1 MKDAMLQVQ
10 LLVPLLQ
17 TDAKVTANLNH
28 VDGFTLEL
36 ESDLKIPETA
46 SVQKV
51 ILKYGTLHLLKCEDV
66 KYCILLMGVFQH
78 NVKNLI
84 FKNKMFRC

>member
-17 TDAKVTANLNH
+17 TDAKVTANLNGA
-28 VDGFTLEL
+28 DGFTLEL
-36 ESDLKIPETA
+36 ESDLKIPELS

-51 ILKYGTLHLLKCEDV
+51 ILKYGSLRYI
-66 KYCILLMGVFQH
+66 YCIAM
-78 NVKNLI
+78 
-84 FKNKMFRC
+84 